1 MIVMGYR
8 TQDGL
13 TDYGFSIEFQ
23 SNVGWRVYIIFDPFH
38 QGHDHNVDL
47 PYQSI
52 DHDGRRYVDWSS
64 RINNL
69 GDAKTVAE
77 VWAELTH
84 RHQRTQEQRA
94 LYVELIQRCQLTQ
107 RQKRTTLANL
117 DRFDDPVGAGGTGPG
132 YQDRGPTIPHPRAP
146 AKSLTDLQQ
155 RGQKGWSGHVDEV
168 A

>member
-13 TDYGFSIEFQ
+13 ADYGFSIEFQ
-23 SNVGWRVYIIFDPFH
+23 SNVGWRVYIVFDPFH
-38 QGHDHNVDL
+38 QGHHHNVDL
-47 PYQSI
+47 PYQAI
-52 DHDGRRYVDWSS
+52 DHGGRRYVDWSS
-64 RINNL
+64 KISNL

-84 RHQRTQEQRA
+84 RHQRTQEQHA
-94 LYVELIQRCQLTQ
+94 LYVKLIQQLT
-107 RQKRTTLANL
+107 QKRTTPANP
-117 DRFDDPVGAGGTGPG
+117 DRFDDPVGAGGTGLG
-132 YQDRGPTIPHPRAP
+132 YQDRGPTIPHARAP
-146 AKSLTDLQQ
+146 AKSLTDLQH